1 MSAIRINR
9 QNSNLEI
16 LSKLLDSVAAKHNRR
31 VKYNPRRRKMQ
42 FFGTEACKTRVI
54 EETSSLLAFRR

>member
-16 LSKLLDSVAAKHNRR
+16 LSKLLDSVAAKYNCR

-42 FFGTEACKTRVI
+42 FFGTKACQKRII
-54 EETSSLLAFRR
+54 EETSRLLAMG

>member
-16 LSKLLDSVAAKHNRR
+16 LSKLLDSVAAKYNCR
-31 VKYNPRRRKMQ
+31 VKFNSRRRRMR
-42 FFGTEACKTRVI
+42 FFGAEACKSQVI
-54 EETSSLLAFRR
+54 EETLNLLALK